1 MNFYLVGYLVIY
13 YLIIVD
19 FDWLKYFVFEFL
31 GLEEGKIFIIAMFV
45 MYVCLFL

>member
-1 MNFYLVGYLVIY
+1 MNLLFSRVFSLY